1 MTEKPKG
8 FKARLKHAFA
18 LEKADELTIDE
29 KTAAVID
36 KVCREVVRREMV
48 VPAHMLLE
56 MSRPLNY
63 LGSQALHFFQPFGS
77 VLVDPDAWARFAA
90 FLEQRGSVEYLVNR
104 LDELS
109 KESESPSE
117 QPSKGVTAEGKPDSD
132 DSEVEKRVESDSDG
146 G

>member
-1 MTEKPKG
+1 MTEKPRG

-18 LEKADELTIDE
+18 LEKANELTIDE
-29 KTAAVID
+29 KTSAVID
-36 KVCREVVRREMV
+36 KVCREVIRREMV

-77 VLVDPDAWARFAA
+77 VLVDPGAWARFAT

-109 KESESPSE
+109 KEPENPGAEASE
-117 QPSKGVTAEGKPDSD
+117 GVKDEGKADSD
-132 DSEVEKRVESDSDG
+132 ASGVENGVESDSEG